1 MVLASPLPTPHS
13 AAFTY
18 AATSDRRRSIRV
30 TPAAS
35 LRAAALLGETPRERV
50 ELLDRLRLLGAGD
63 AAALTGGLVRRALV
77 AVLEYGNRHDLV
89 KALDESLLG
98 LRPKP
103 ATRLEPLAAVG
114 TI

>member
-1 MVLASPLPTPHS
+1 
-13 AAFTY
+13 
-18 AATSDRRRSIRV
+18 
-30 TPAAS
+30 
-35 LRAAALLGETPRERV
+35 LLGETPRERV

-77 AVLEYGNRHDLV
+77 AVLEYGNRQDLV

-103 ATRLEPLAAVG
+103 ATPLEPLAAVG